1 VSAPRGGATG
11 APAQARSAGDVLD
24 VFDGV
29 RSSPADHRGQ
39 FVLSQDADR
48 LPVGWDRRDAGGW
61 LLATHELPVTDLV
74 DATGERIGW
83 CLGYPIIDG
92 VLQPRQIRLATR
104 ERMTLDWAAV
114 DGLYDRAAGRF
125 ALVVLTEEEPSLLL
139 DAYGSLA
146 AVHASATRTVAS
158 TPVLIGGEWDEDLIA
173 EVGFPTVN
181 PWLPFGLTLTKGV
194 RRLQANHRLD
204 LRAWT
209 VERHWPRPGSLVEDP
224 DPARVRA
231 VHDGI
236 RNGIAAVAA
245 AHPVMFSLTAGRDSR
260 LLLACARDVL
270 DRSAFFTMAPPDAD
284 TVDVHVATRLAA
296 RFGLDHRVV
305 PIRPSTPAAL
315 TRWQFLTG
323 HTIGS
328 GLWKDHES
336 LTALDPDRVLLPGT
350 AGEVGRGV
358 MNRLWDL
365 PDQRIDA
372 RMLVGRTRVPRSNA
386 AFLAGAS
393 EWLDGLPDV
402 PPPRVMDLAYI
413 ENRLSCWAGP
423 GHYGNVTSR
432 FEYTPFASRKLFTD
446 MLALPADYRL
456 RQRLVRDICRQAW
469 PELLELPFNRYTGL
483 RGARGV
489 ARTVRDRAR
498 RTAKKNARRMGI
510 GHSSVWH

>member
-1 VSAPRGGATG
+1 MSARLGSPPGAPVPDRSAPE
-11 APAQARSAGDVLD
+11 PLD

-29 RSSPADHRGQ
+29 RSSPDDHRGQ

-48 LPVGWDRRDAGGW
+48 LPAGWDRRDAGGW
-61 LLATHELPVTDLV
+61 FLATNQLPVTDLV
-74 DATGERIGW
+74 DAAGERIGW
-83 CLGYPIIDG
+83 CLGQPIVDG
-92 VLQPRQIRLATR
+92 VLQPPQIRLGTR
-104 ERMTLDWAAV
+104 ERRTLDWPAV
-114 DGLYDRAAGRF
+114 DGLYDRMAGRF
-125 ALVVLTEEEPSLLL
+125 ALVVLTEDEPSLLL

-158 TPVLIGGEWDEDLIA
+158 TPVLLGGEWDEDLIA
-173 EVGFPTVN
+173 EVGYPDVN
-181 PWLPFGLTLTKGV
+181 AWLPFGLTLTKGV

-204 LRAWT
+204 LRTWS

-245 AHPVMFSLTAGRDSR
+245 AHPVVFSLTAGRDSR

-270 DRSAFFTMAPPDAD
+270 DRSAFFTMAPPDLD

-305 PIRPSTPAAL
+305 PIRPSTSAAL

-323 HTIGS
+323 HAVGS

-336 LTALDPDRVLLPGT
+336 LTALDPERVLLPGT

-358 MNRLWDL
+358 MNRVWDL

-372 RMLVGRTRVPRSNA
+372 HMLVGRLRIPRSNA
-386 AFLAGAS
+386 AFVAGAA

-413 ENRLSCWAGP
+413 EHRLSCWAGP

-432 FEYTPFASRKLFTD
+432 FEYTPFASRQLFTD
-446 MLALPADYRL
+446 MLALPAAYRL
-456 RQRLVRDICRQAW
+456 RQGLVRDICRRTW
-469 PELLELPFNRYTGL
+469 PELLDVPFNRYTGL

-489 ARTVRDRAR
+489 AQTVRDRAR
-498 RTAKKNARRMGI
+498 KAAKTNLRRVGV
-510 GHSSVWH
+510 GRSAVWH